1 MGEIQPA
8 LALKDVSIN
17 FGGLRALEDVCLDV
31 APGERRGVL
40 GPNGAG
46 KSTLFHV
53 ISGVLAPSSGH
64 VELMGTDV
72 TELPIQRR
80 ISMGMGRTFQITNLF
95 ANLTVEENL
104 VIALQGLT
112 RTKMA
117 MLRPVSSFS
126 LLQDEA
132 RDLLEKWHMAEMRD
146 RIVAELSY
154 GQQRKLELLLAVS
167 QKPKLLLL
175 DEPTE
180 GLSPDETKKAVAVIE
195 ALPHDI
201 SILLI
206 EHDMDVAMQLCATL
220 TVMHLGRVLTTGS
233 KEAVRADPRVQEI
246 YLGDETANV

>member
-1 MGEIQPA
+1 MGEIQQA
-8 LALKDVSIN
+8 LALKDISIN
-17 FGGLRALEDVCLDV
+17 FGGLRALENVCLDV
-31 APGERRGVL
+31 ATGERRGVL

-64 VELMGTDV
+64 VELMGVDV

-95 ANLTVEENL
+95 ANLTVEKNL

-117 MLRPVSSFS
+117 MLHSVSSFS

-132 RDLLEKWHMAEMRD
+132 QDLLEKWQMAEMRD
-146 RIVAELSY
+146 RNVAELSY

-180 GLSPDETKKAVAVIE
+180 GLSPDETKSAVTVIK

-201 SILLI
+201 AILLI
-206 EHDMDVAMQLCATL
+206 EHDMDVAMQLCDTL

-233 KEAVRADPRVQEI
+233 KEVVRADPRVQEI
-246 YLGDETANV
+246 YLGDETVHV